1 MPDVFIGLKE
11 AAEFEGV
18 KYNTLVRRIK
28 RSPNQYKT
36 RTQPQ
41 ENGGREQVLVSVD
54 SLTAK
59 GRKAWRAAQKIDGR
73 DVVIEKRTESAPW
86 YVGVD
91 LNHYTEQHK
100 KAFYEAV
107 ELAARVQDFIDYDGP
122 DRTAYA
128 ERYALG
134 LGVSLPTLYRYVD
147 NILKAN
153 AWALKMEKEDGQS
166 RDYFRALSLCRKP
179 KATATFPSLTDEQ
192 KALIQNIWF
201 DRRFAANLG
210 TIEMLRDVKH
220 TVTDGLL
227 GFATATGDGKSLKIG
242 VSPIVS
248 DTPIIITGD
257 MDATKIKDRLGLSP
271 LADAVMDSVQ
281 FGASRIYCLPVSA
294 TTAGELGIVS
304 KTGDGGGSVTVDG
317 SPTNAFSVVVKFT
330 AQGQL
335 NTAAFVYSIDGGNTF
350 TDEITVPVNGEYEIT
365 GTGLKLK
372 FTEATE
378 EDQKPSSFLVNDS
391 YSFTTTAPTMTNG
404 DVLAAFK
411 KLQKFAE
418 EYEFIHIVGESDLD
432 LWQAV
437 SEAQIELRD
446 VYHKPVFVVFEA
458 KYPTTGDE
466 EDEPDMMGGGDLTD
480 WALEME
486 AKRKKVK
493 NYDIQVVTAWGRLVK
508 LDGSTQITN
517 LAGLVCGL
525 YAKAAVQESIGKTR
539 TEAGFGIPK
548 TKLLELLPAEM
559 DNSII
564 ELLDLAG
571 YLTFR
576 EYDGLDDFYVY
587 HTKMMSPDGSDL
599 YDGRRRKPCR
609 RQSHR
614 SGLRKSGGASP
625 ARLTTRPIR

>member
-1 MPDVFIGLKE
+1 
-11 AAEFEGV
+11 
-18 KYNTLVRRIK
+18 
-28 RSPNQYKT
+28 
-36 RTQPQ
+36 
-41 ENGGREQVLVSVD
+41 
-54 SLTAK
+54 
-59 GRKAWRAAQKIDGR
+59 
-73 DVVIEKRTESAPW
+73 
-86 YVGVD
+86 
-91 LNHYTEQHK
+91 
-100 KAFYEAV
+100 
-107 ELAARVQDFIDYDGP
+107 
-122 DRTAYA
+122 
-128 ERYALG
+128 
-134 LGVSLPTLYRYVD
+134 
-147 NILKAN
+147 
-153 AWALKMEKEDGQS
+153 
-166 RDYFRALSLCRKP
+166 
-179 KATATFPSLTDEQ
+179 
-192 KALIQNIWF
+192 
-201 DRRFAANLG
+201 
-210 TIEMLRDVKH
+210 MLRDVKH

-404 DVLAAFK
+404 DVLAAFT

-418 EYEFIHIVGESDLD
+418 EYEFIHVVGESDLD

-587 HTKMMSPDGSDL
+587 HSFFISSSRLSSETFNLSPPFPQYTTLFFRCSSV
-599 YDGRRRKPCR
+599 RRFYILHNACSVVSLLFMFCILMFHIPPFLSGICSNATRNLPCIDFR
-609 RQSHR
+609 CISRLHTFRCSWN
-614 SGLRKSGGASP
+614 KYTFCNNPGAWG
-625 ARLTTRPIR
+625 II